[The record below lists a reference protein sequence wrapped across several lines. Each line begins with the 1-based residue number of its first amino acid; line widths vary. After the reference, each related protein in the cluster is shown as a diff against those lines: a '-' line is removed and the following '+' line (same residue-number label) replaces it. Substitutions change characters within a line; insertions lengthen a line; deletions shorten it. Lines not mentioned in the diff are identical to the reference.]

1 MGLFTRKH
9 QTISSKPIAIYLDLE
24 EDSEDLDSG
33 IHDTSWLVELGSE
46 PAESDINT
54 T

>member
-1 MGLFTRKH
+1 MGLFKRKY
-9 QTISSKPIAIYLDLE
+9 QTTSSKPLRAYLDLE